1 MEKDSDNEPGRGVD
15 EDSEDDIEGESA
27 DGEVSVRG
35 NGSGDNNGEISVCGN
50 DIGDDNRDVGVGGV
64 DRKGS
69 NVDVS
74 VCGDGSGDGNGE
86 VITHGDDSKDDGD
99 EDGSRTRR
107 FNLTSSLISTI
118 TTKGSSASFRTVAY
132 RFNPDL
138 YLNGSFLVSRV
149 NDLKKGFKHNNELIL
164 EVRVTFRN

>member
-1 MEKDSDNEPGRGVD
+1 MEEDTDNEPGCGVE
-15 EDSEDDIEGESA
+15 EDSEDDIEGEST

-35 NGSGDNNGEISVCGN
+35 NGSGDENGEISVCGS
-50 DIGDDNRDVGVGGV
+50 DSGEDNLDVGVGGV

-86 VITHGDDSKDDGD
+86 VIAHGDDSKDDSD
-99 EDGSRTRR
+99 ENGSRTRR
-107 FNLTSSLISTI
+107 LNLTSSSRL
-118 TTKGSSASFRTVAY
+118 TTTTEGSSASFRTVAY

-138 YLNGSFLVSRV
+138 FLNGSFLVSRV
-149 NDLKKGFKHNNELIL
+149 NDLEKGFKYNSELIL